1 MYLLH
6 PGDDGELSLVE
17 FEGSSIPPYAILS
30 HTWMPYADKQVTFR
44 EILDCTWKH
53 KESGRKIHFCLDRA
67 KKDGLDYFWVDTCC
81 IDKTNSA
88 EVTEAINSMFSWYQ
102 NASRCYVYLADVSE
116 HGFNKDSVIFRK
128 SRWFTR
134 AWTLQELLAPKS
146 VEFFSKEGGKLGD
159 KITLAHRLHDITGIP
174 ITALDGSSTLAQF
187 SIADRFSWAAH
198 RDATLKEDSAYSLLG
213 IFDVQMPII
222 YGEGRD
228 YAFMRLEDQIS
239 RQAKR
244 KPTKEAI
251 SRRTISTAFFGD
263 RPTFIL
269 ILVLFTLLS
278 GIALGI
284 CISQTREPACNPNRD
299 KLSADDGFW
308 ALLSQLFLQILA
320 VYCTLY
326 PVASRERYI
335 KVSKLWFAAL
345 LVISFTACLLAL
357 ALYTTSWKV
366 AAVFSFVSNLA
377 AVTSLAQLAE
387 GLSVKNEEQHEKTK
401 NM

>member
-1 MYLLH
+1 MRLLH
-6 PGDDGELSLVE
+6 SGGEGELSLVE
-17 FEGSSIPPYAILS
+17 FVGSNIPPYAILS
-30 HTWMPYADKQVTFR
+30 HTWGPVTEEVNFWDILESTGKDKAG
-44 EILDCTWKH
+44 W
-53 KESGRKIHFCLDRA
+53 RKIRFCQEQA
-67 KKDGLDYFWVDTCC
+67 KKDGLGYFWVDTCC
-81 IDKTNSA
+81 IDKSSSA
-88 EVTEAINSMFSWYQ
+88 ELTEAINSMFSWYQ
-102 NASRCYVYLADVSE
+102 NASRCYVHLADVSAR
-116 HGFNKDSVIFRK
+116 GFNKDSVIFRK

-187 SIADRFSWAAH
+187 SIADRFSWAAT
-198 RDATLKEDSAYSLLG
+198 RDAKMKEDSAYSLLG
-213 IFDVQMPII
+213 IFDVQMSMM

-228 YAFMRLEDQIS
+228 HAFMRLEEEIS
-239 RQAKR
+239 KQAKR
-244 KPTKEAI
+244 KPTTEAI
-251 SRRTISTAFFGD
+251 FRGAISTAFFSD
-263 RPTFIL
+263 RPTFIFV
-269 ILVLFTLLS
+269 LVLFTLLS

-299 KLSADDGFW
+299 KLSTDDGFW

>member
-1 MYLLH
+1 
-6 PGDDGELSLVE
+6 
-17 FEGSSIPPYAILS
+17 
-30 HTWMPYADKQVTFR
+30 
-44 EILDCTWKH
+44 
-53 KESGRKIHFCLDRA
+53 
-67 KKDGLDYFWVDTCC
+67 
-81 IDKTNSA
+81 
-88 EVTEAINSMFSWYQ
+88 MFSWYEH
-102 NASRCYVYLADVSE
+102 ASKCYVHLADVSAS
-116 HGFNKDSVIFRK
+116 GFTKDNPMFRK

-134 AWTLQELLAPKS
+134 VWTLQELLAPKS
-146 VEFFSKEGGKLGD
+146 VEFFSVEGEKLGD
-159 KITLAHRLHDITGIP
+159 KMTLAHELHEITGIP

-187 SIADRFSWAAH
+187 SIADRFSWAID
-198 RDATLKEDSAYSLLG
+198 RNSRREEDSAYSLLG
-213 IFDVQMPII
+213 IFDVQMPLI
-222 YGEGRD
+222 YGEGRSR
-228 YAFMRLEDQIS
+228 ALRRLETEIS
-239 RQAKR
+239 RELER
-244 KPTKEAI
+244 KPITEEI
-251 SRRTISTAFFGD
+251 SRGVISTAFFGD
-263 RPTFIL
+263 RPTFVFF
-269 ILVLFTLLS
+269 LVLFTLLS